1 MFWIIWTV
9 VSTPMYTGKITRA
22 IYIATPIIAF
32 GGFVAKRECI
42 GIADCVTSNEDV
54 VDAVDDSYI
63 KLTILDNIGIATHT
77 STRC

>member
-1 MFWIIWTV
+1 
-9 VSTPMYTGKITRA
+9 MYTGKITRA

-54 VDAVDDSYI
+54 VEHQVDDSYN